1 MRFNLKKSEKG
12 NVLFI
17 VVFIMT
23 ALFGVSALVVDVG
36 MLYVEKRAMVTAA
49 DAAVL
54 AGSRE
59 LALTG
64 NTAAAIEV
72 ARNYAQ
78 ANGATLTDEI
88 YVESITH
95 NNQPFQA
102 LVAHVGVNKEYLFAR
117 LLGLTDQNV
126 MARAVA
132 AWGHPTSYQNVLPIF
147 YILEEG
153 DDLPQG
159 QVLLLI
165 REDDYASG
173 NWGFL
178 RADSPG
184 KKVVKD
190 ILAGAESNMYFQIGD
205 DITNATETG
214 RVAANINSVETRMQA
229 AKNPDSGVSMEG
241 VIPIIREITGQG
253 HTQVII
259 VGFAPYEILDIITQV
274 TKEEDNLWYG
284 RGSVYA
290 HFLDAPRL
298 YSVFEE
304 GYEKKQDA
312 DKDYPKGT
320 IVGRFLTEKFI
331 PSRYFIEISQNP
343 DYDYGI
349 CVVKLIQ

>member
-1 MRFNLKKSEKG
+1 MRLNLLKSEKG

-17 VVFIMT
+17 VAFIIT
-23 ALFGVSALVVDVG
+23 ALFGIAALVVDVG

-64 NTAAAIEV
+64 DIEAAIEV

-78 ANGATLTDEI
+78 ANGATLTDQI
-88 YVESITH
+88 SVETIKH
-95 NNQPFQA
+95 NDQDFQA
-102 LVAHVGVNKEYLFAR
+102 LVANIGVNKEYFFAK
-117 LLGLTDQNV
+117 LLGLTDQDV

-132 AWGHPTSYQNVLPIF
+132 AWGHPTSYQNILPIF

-159 QVLLLI
+159 QVLLLV
-165 REDDYASG
+165 RDEEYASG

-178 RADSPG
+178 RTDSSG
-184 KKVVKD
+184 KKEIKD
-190 ILAGAESNMYFQIGD
+190 IMAGENSEMYFQIGD

-214 RVAANINSVETRMQA
+214 KVAANINSVEIRMQA
-229 AKNPDSGVSMEG
+229 AANPATGVSMEG

-253 HTQVII
+253 HTTVVI

-274 TKEEDNLWYG
+274 TKEENDRWYG

-290 HFLDAPRL
+290 HFIDTPRL
-298 YSVFEE
+298 YSVYEE

-312 DKDYPKGT
+312 DKEYPKGT
-320 IVGRFLTEKFI
+320 IVGRFLAEQFI

-343 DYDYGI
+343 DSDFGI
-349 CVVKLIQ
+349 SVVKLIH